1 MSTAPPGFPAASST
15 APPNQQHPPGF
26 KPNYDIFSSIGS
38 SQPGSQSSTPAP
50 TMPQQT
56 ATPLPPADP
65 FAALVSPSSR
75 ASTPLQQQ
83 QNLGTQKS
91 TSSPSSLLDIAPPS
105 QPISRPSSTNNAA
118 ADDEWDFT
126 SALPESSLPNSNQM
140 QVLNTSLRIDFISK
154 RVPGQPTIQVKAQ
167 FSNNTSQPISELH
180 FQVAV
185 EKVNNYPIVFKSL
198 SLTYP
203 TPVVYAP
210 AQTPNRTGSV
220 AIAAERNSARV
231 TTKRD

>member
-1 MSTAPPGFPAASST
+1 MQDPTATTQPGFPTTSST

-26 KPNYDIFSSIGS
+26 KPNYDIFSSVGG
-38 SQPGSQSSTPAP
+38 SQPSAPHSSAPAP
-50 TMPQQT
+50 MPQQT
-56 ATPLPPADP
+56 ATPPPPADP
-65 FAALVSPSSR
+65 FAALVSPSPR
-75 ASTPLQQQ
+75 TSTPLQQQ

-126 SALPESSLPNSNQM
+126 SALPESTLPSSNQM
-140 QVLNTSLRIDFISK
+140 QVLNSSLRIDFISK
-154 RVPGQPTIQVKAQ
+154 RVPGQPTIQVTAQ

-185 EKVNNYPIVFKSL
+185 EKVTKYILLFSSL
-198 SLTYP
+198 Y
-203 TPVVYAP
+203 
-210 AQTPNRTGSV
+210 R
-220 AIAAERNSARV
+220 
-231 TTKRD
+231 